1 MARVP
6 SFVPSATAVVLW
18 GAMFTIATT
27 ALDDMDAIHLTAVR
41 YVIASA
47 VFLALLRV
55 VEGRGALRLEG
66 HLGRVA
72 LLGTAGFA
80 GFNLL
85 SFSALEHTTPENA
98 ALVVATTPV
107 VTLLYRWVAAGERP
121 SGVQL
126 GCVVAA
132 FAGVAL
138 VITRGDPGAVLG
150 GGVGLGEL
158 MVLGA
163 TVCWVRYIVGAGE
176 LPWSPL
182 RFSALTAAAGTV
194 SIVAITVAA
203 DVLGLLTP
211 PSPADV
217 GRAWPALAYLVVFG
231 ALVAVIAW
239 NHGVR
244 RLGPSNAALFMNLVP
259 VTAFAIE
266 AARGTNPLPVELLG
280 AAVTLAALVVANLA
294 ARPRA
299 PVPALVR

>member
-1 MARVP
+1 VP
-6 SFVPSATAVVLW
+6 SFAPSLTAVVIW

-55 VEGRGALRLEG
+55 VEGRGALRLDG

-107 VTLLYRWVAAGERP
+107 VTLLYRWVTAGERP

-132 FAGVAL
+132 FAGVTL

-176 LPWSPL
+176 LPFSPL
-182 RFSALTAAAGTV
+182 RFSALTAAAGTA

-203 DVLGLLTP
+203 DLLGLLTP

-217 GRAWPALAYLVVFG
+217 ARAWPALAYLVVFG
-231 ALVAVIAW
+231 ALVAVLAW

-244 RLGPSNAALFMNLVP
+244 RLGPANASLFMNLVP
-259 VTAFAIE
+259 VVAFAIE

-280 AAVTLAALVVANLA
+280 AALTLAALVVANLA